1 MNDKAAGEHDPGRRL
16 RILPDAL
23 HRPVGDEVVVLD
35 LGSRE
40 IHGLEGVGAFVWERL
55 GDEPTLEELTVAVVE
70 RYRVDA
76 EQAAADLEGFVA
88 ELIAAGLVERT

>member
-1 MNDKAAGEHDPGRRL
+1 MKLPQHL
-16 RILPDAL
+16 RIRDDAL

-35 LGSRE
+35 LDSRE

-55 GDEPTLEELTVAVVE
+55 GDEPTMEELTAAVVE

-76 EQAAADLEGFVA
+76 ERAAADLERFVG
-88 ELIAAGLVERT
+88 ELVEAGLVERT

>member
-1 MNDKAAGEHDPGRRL
+1 MNEKAVGDHEPGRRL

-55 GDEPTLEELTVAVVE
+55 GDEPTMEELTAAVVE

-76 EQAAADLEGFVA
+76 AEAAADLERFVA
-88 ELIAAGLVERT
+88 ELVETGLVERR